1 MLSYTVRWI
10 LILATKTNRGSRY
23 SCLFFVPMQGAPVI
37 IRYDRQ
43 EDNSTCENIVRTSN
57 NIFSY
62 NASFVRKFR
71 LKICQVYLTLANS
84 TLHRN
89 D

>member
-23 SCLFFVPMQGAPVI
+23 SCLFFVLMQGAPVI
-37 IRYDRQ
+37 IRYDRR

-62 NASFVRKFR
+62 DASFVRKLS